1 MICFIVF
8 RLGRHGSFGNS
19 PIGSIRDELV
29 KSLAS
34 NKKKRDEIEN
44 SKRMIDSLQ
53 AELENL
59 TKENRQLEAVIKNFE
74 VSFQKFFTCVVF
86 FNSFLFHKL
95 VILTFG
101 KQSKM

>member
-8 RLGRHGSFGNS
+8 RLGRHSSFGNS

-59 TKENRQLEAVIKNFE
+59 TKENRQLERVIKNFE
-74 VSFQKFFTCVVF
+74 VSFFRNFLLVLFF
-86 FNSFLFHKL
+86 SILFCF
-95 VILTFG
+95 TN
-101 KQSKM
+101 